1 MAFNTGDYLKLCE
14 NIQERYLL
22 IFFQI
27 QLTKYKLLDSYS
39 KFFAKILNENFE
51 SNKKLIIDEYSKLKA
66 QSRKLLGEVKE
77 NNRVESAGELFI
89 EWKITKCIT
98 IKDSFE
104 TFIDNIKKYV
114 GSVEL
119 IFNDDLISDK
129 ITSLWIVKNEL
140 EQYID

>member
-1 MAFNTGDYLKLCE
+1 M
-14 NIQERYLL
+14 
-22 IFFQI
+22 
-27 QLTKYKLLDSYS
+27 LDE
-39 KFFAKILNENFE
+39 L
-51 SNKKLIIDEYSKLKA
+51 
-66 QSRKLLGEVKE
+66 KE